1 MKNANNPRR
10 SSPPMT
16 LPITIPAMA
25 PPDSFEEEVKLLSDG
40 IEVIVDDEAGEGL
53 RVTTAVAVT
62 NVETR
67 GTDVDTALFVLG
79 LLVGDAEATSLVA
92 ASAVDVWNRVV
103 VEEGI
108 FNDGDAEVKGSR
120 LVRVVL
126 DVHNA
131 HRLKSLLQGLSQVQK
146 EQETPYQLALD
157 LYLDSWEVE

>member
-1 MKNANNPRR
+1 M
-10 SSPPMT
+10 
-16 LPITIPAMA
+16 
-25 PPDSFEEEVKLLSDG
+25 
-40 IEVIVDDEAGEGL
+40 
-53 RVTTAVAVT
+53 
-62 NVETR
+62 
-67 GTDVDTALFVLG
+67 
-79 LLVGDAEATSLVA
+79 
-92 ASAVDVWNRVV
+92 
-103 VEEGI
+103 EEGI

>member
-1 MKNANNPRR
+1 
-10 SSPPMT
+10 MT

-67 GTDVDTALFVLG
+67 GIDVDTALLVLG

-92 ASAVDVWNRVV
+92 ASAVDVWN
-103 VEEGI
+103 
-108 FNDGDAEVKGSR
+108 
-120 LVRVVL
+120 
-126 DVHNA
+126 
-131 HRLKSLLQGLSQVQK
+131 
-146 EQETPYQLALD
+146 
-157 LYLDSWEVE
+157 